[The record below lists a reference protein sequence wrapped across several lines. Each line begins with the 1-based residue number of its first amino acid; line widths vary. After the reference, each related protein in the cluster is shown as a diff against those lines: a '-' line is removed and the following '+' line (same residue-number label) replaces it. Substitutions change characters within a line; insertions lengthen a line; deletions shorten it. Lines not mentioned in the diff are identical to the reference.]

1 MTDPVEALILDLLDW
16 LTLRD
21 RTYEE
26 VMAAWRTSCPRLP
39 VWEEANDRGLITRE
53 EVNGNSMIR
62 VSSVGLALLDQLKS
76 QKTNVVAS
84 KEPQQRPR
92 NTLDELLAHC
102 NPKAPQSQEE
112 REWLAGPPGRR
123 ELIL

>member
-16 LTLRD
+16 LMVRD

-53 EVNGNSMIR
+53 EINGNSMIR
-62 VSSVGLALLDQLKS
+62 VSSSGLALLGQR
-76 QKTNVVAS
+76 QVHKT
-84 KEPQQRPR
+84 
-92 NTLDELLAHC
+92 
-102 NPKAPQSQEE
+102 
-112 REWLAGPPGRR
+112 
-123 ELIL
+123 